1 RRDDGDDRGG
11 SADARRRARDQARR
25 QRDRDRGRDRRRE
38 RSESD
43 ADRRR
48 RRRQEEERRQRE
60 RLDRA
65 VRAIQPQVQQLA
77 RRGISRLGLSARLTF
92 WRLRYRLTSL
102 ERQGDSI
109 VARINPSSPAG
120 RIAQLS
126 PARIGRALEPIL
138 VEAERLFE
146 QERASNPAVRAQSAE
161 LERQMRE
168 GREVTAGAGLNEA
181 DVVFAGRRF
190 LSAPGQ
196 LPLPL
201 GRARFG
207 RFSGPFHASISMPGS
222 RPAYIRDVRRS
233 SMLFQANAP
242 AYEGF
247 RAEHLDSPDA
257 GQLRNVVEPIR
268 APGQLAARATAR
280 SLEERGMIDPRLEAA
295 RGEYAPMA
303 PRGASVAADQDFRG
317 RQDRGSFTRDQIA
330 SARQARHRRTGN
342 IFKLLDRVLRQQAS
356 AMTVLGEDQ
365 ALRDLAQ
372 AFRSW
377 ALSNVSRA
385 GRRTST
391 PAEQAAAAQQLIASM
406 VAFLRSRYP

>member
-1 RRDDGDDRGG
+1 
-11 SADARRRARDQARR
+11 ADRR

-77 RRGISRLGLSARLTF
+77 RRGVSRLGLGARLTF

-138 VEAERLFE
+138 REAERLFE

-317 RQDRGSFTRDQIA
+317 RQDRGSFTRGQIA

-342 IFKLLDRVLRQQAS
+342 IFKLLDRVLQQQAG

-385 GRRTST
+385 GRRAST